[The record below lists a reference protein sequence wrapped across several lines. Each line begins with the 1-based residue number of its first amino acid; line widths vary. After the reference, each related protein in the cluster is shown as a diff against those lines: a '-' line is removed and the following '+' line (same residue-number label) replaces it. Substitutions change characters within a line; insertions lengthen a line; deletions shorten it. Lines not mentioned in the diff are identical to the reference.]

1 MEGLTLCRPRRLS
14 SRGVFST
21 DRPVCLEP
29 ADMPLTPTHAG
40 ETTTTDHG
48 RAEVPRMTLSL
59 WPSRSSHAHRR
70 LVEAWTPR
78 IGPQAANALALSQL
92 QGRRLVALVAGWLV
106 LCIFFQVLHLG
117 IAVAL
122 SCLLWLPILYYAV
135 AVVRSTVKI
144 QRAAA
149 GYLNLEGQQY
159 KAMPIRGPE
168 TFDRWIAA
176 RGQPGWPGRFKPIIK

>member
-1 MEGLTLCRPRRLS
+1 MAKP
-14 SRGVFST
+14 
-21 DRPVCLEP
+21 DPVVS
-29 ADMPLTPTHAG
+29 
-40 ETTTTDHG
+40 G
-48 RAEVPRMTLSL
+48 RASYAQVEAARMTISL
-59 WPSRSSHAHRR
+59 WPSGGSHAQGR

-78 IGPQAANALALSQL
+78 IGPQATNALALSQL
-92 QGRRLVALVAGWLV
+92 QGRRLVAFVAGWLV
-106 LCIFFQVLHLG
+106 LCVLFQVLHLG

-144 QRAAA
+144 QRAAV
-149 GYLNLEGQQY
+149 GFLNLEGEQF
-159 KAMPIRGPE
+159 KAMPIRGPD